1 MRVLRKMS
9 LLGAV
14 IASIAL
20 MATAETGIGS
30 EAPEFELTSLD
41 GEVVSLEQL
50 RDQIVVIHF
59 ATSW

>member
-9 LLGAV
+9 LVCAV
-14 IASIAL
+14 IVLIAL
-20 MATAETGIGS
+20 TATAETRIED

-59 ATSW
+59 AATW